1 MSTDYFQT
9 KSIDLSMKNPQ
20 SGVLLA
26 ANVYTLAGVT
36 EAGSTTL
43 KKMSIGQLVM
53 AVCLSRATE
62 LEATIVSEMTAMA
75 KTTDK
80 LEEYS
85 NVEADLA
92 AWQKANPTATL
103 SVSDITDASKKY
115 STTYPN
121 LYATFSNK
129 DEREEFL
136 SGIGMNKLA
145 TSWSVDEVDE
155 MMQNVEEQMDSLN
168 TISQEQL
175 IEIQSLTSKRDD
187 TYSLISNVL
196 KSLYTVMTGNVN
208 NM

>member
-9 KSIDLSMKNPQ
+9 KSIDLSMKNPDT
-20 SGVLLA
+20 GVLLT

-36 EAGSTTL
+36 EADGITE

-62 LEATIVSEMTAMA
+62 LEATIVSEMATMA
-75 KTTDK
+75 NTTDK
-80 LEEYS
+80 LETYS

-92 AWQKANPTATL
+92 AWQKANPSATL
-103 SVSDITDASKKY
+103 SLTDIKNASSGF

-121 LYATFSNK
+121 LYATFSNDTK
-129 DEREEFL
+129 RTTFL
-136 SGIGMNKLA
+136 NDIGMSKTA
-145 TSWSVDEVDE
+145 ESWSADQVDE
-155 MMQNVEEQMDSLN
+155 MMQNIEEQMDSLN